1 MILGAALTVG
11 TLAAFAVRAAPSSV
25 DAQRAQVRS
34 LEAEIQGIDAQ
45 AGAAADAHAEAV
57 RRADD
62 LRMRIADT
70 TGELAAT
77 RAARAEA
84 LDRLSERL
92 VAIYREEPPTLIEL
106 VLSSGDLSGAV
117 DAQQALEVIGDGD
130 RRIVDR
136 LSATRARLS
145 ALAADLKGDRAAADA
160 QVAETQ
166 AHQEQ
171 LDGLIA
177 RRRAVLDDAQSQLD
191 AGLSRARAAQ
201 RARSAAA
208 AQARGERAVEA
219 TLRQRAQA
227 DPSPATTPAAPAA
240 TPAPAAA
247 SAVPDSVA
255 AHLARIA
262 QCESGGDPTL
272 ADGQYRGKYQ
282 FDMATWQAVGGTG
295 DPAAAPEAEQDR
307 RAAMLYAQRGGAP
320 WPVCQ
325 YR

>member
-1 MILGAALTVG
+1 
-11 TLAAFAVRAAPSSV
+11 
-25 DAQRAQVRS
+25 
-34 LEAEIQGIDAQ
+34 
-45 AGAAADAHAEAV
+45 
-57 RRADD
+57 
-62 LRMRIADT
+62 
-70 TGELAAT
+70 
-77 RAARAEA
+77 
-84 LDRLSERL
+84 

-106 VLSSGDLSGAV
+106 VLSSGDLSQAV

-136 LSATRARLS
+136 LGATRVRLS
-145 ALAADLKGDRAAADA
+145 ALAEDLKNDRAAADA
-160 QVAETQ
+160 QVTATQ

-201 RARSAAA
+201 RARAAAA
-208 AQARGERAVEA
+208 AQARGERDVEA
-219 TLRQRAQA
+219 TLRRRAQA
-227 DPSPATTPAAPAA
+227 DPSPATTAAAPGA
-240 TPAPAAA
+240 AAA
-247 SAVPDSVA
+247 SAIPDSVA